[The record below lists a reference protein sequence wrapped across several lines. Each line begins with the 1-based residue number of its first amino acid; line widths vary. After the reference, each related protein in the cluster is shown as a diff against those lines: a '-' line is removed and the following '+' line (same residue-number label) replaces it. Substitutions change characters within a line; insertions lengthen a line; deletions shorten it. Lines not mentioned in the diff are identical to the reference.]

1 MEAHSPLMKLNT
13 LSQRHQVIIKA
24 MRTLNKLA
32 DGDGYCELCYLLP
45 QYPEADLVIGHIAG
59 TPIHVA
65 PDLKIKSNG
74 EIKPAPEVGE
84 WTVIR

>member
-1 MEAHSPLMKLNT
+1 MKLNS

>member
-1 MEAHSPLMKLNT
+1 MKLNT
-13 LSQRHQVIIKA
+13 LSQRHQVIIRA
-24 MRTLNKLA
+24 MRTLNRLS

-45 QYPEADLVIGHIAG
+45 QYPEADLVMGHIAG
-59 TPIHVA
+59 TLIHVA
-65 PDLKIKSNG
+65 PDLKNNSNG